1 MPEHNVEQPPEGRIP
16 GEQITQEGSMEIT
29 DSSGYFE
36 LQQIASFKALGY
48 LNELM
53 FHIHCTHCDMGGKH
67 QYKLAPS
74 AYPLVSEIKAWL
86 SEET

>member
-1 MPEHNVEQPPEGRIP
+1 
-16 GEQITQEGSMEIT
+16 MEII
-29 DSSGYFE
+29 DSGGYFE
-36 LQQIASFKALGY
+36 LQKAVSSKALEY

-53 FHIHCTHCDMGGKH
+53 LHIHCTHCDMGGKH

-86 SEET
+86 SEEG